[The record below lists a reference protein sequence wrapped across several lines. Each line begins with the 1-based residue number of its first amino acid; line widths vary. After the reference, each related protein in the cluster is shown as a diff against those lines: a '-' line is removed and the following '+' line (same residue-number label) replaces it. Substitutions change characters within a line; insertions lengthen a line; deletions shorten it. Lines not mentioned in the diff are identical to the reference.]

1 MYHAPNREHGW
12 RGSMAAARQTVRHAY
27 DERVRQPIQHV
38 PARLERRT
46 VTGPV
51 AHNSTYGDHTR

>member
-1 MYHAPNREHGW
+1 
-12 RGSMAAARQTVRHAY
+12 MAAALQTARHAH
-27 DERVRQPIQHV
+27 DERVRQSIKHV
-38 PARLERRT
+38 IARLERRP